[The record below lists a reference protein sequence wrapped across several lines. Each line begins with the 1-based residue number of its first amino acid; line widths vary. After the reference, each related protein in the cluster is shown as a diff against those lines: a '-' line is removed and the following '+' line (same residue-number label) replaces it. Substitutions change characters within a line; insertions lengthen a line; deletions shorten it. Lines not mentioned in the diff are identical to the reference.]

1 MWKCPKCGELIEDSF
16 DACWNC
22 GIGKDGSQT
31 SNPKEFLKIKKEN
44 KRKKQGEHL
53 RYSILKTISG
63 IYRILALIVAIL
75 SVIGFIFSLF
85 HLRDPFLGI
94 PLLIGSLIGGA
105 ISVISLWAIS
115 EVIEIFIDIE
125 RNTRLTTLNIS
136 KKTDNNIKN

>member
-1 MWKCPKCGELIEDSF
+1 LGGLKMWKCPKCGESIEDSF

-22 GIGKDGSQT
+22 GSGKDGSQT

-44 KRKKQGEHL
+44 KRKKKDEDL
-53 RYSILKTISG
+53 RYPVLKTISG

-75 SVIGFIFSLF
+75 SVIGFIVSLF
-85 HLRDPFLGI
+85 HLREPFLGI

-115 EVIEIFIDIE
+115 EVIDIFIDIE
-125 RNTRLTTLNIS
+125 RNTRLT
-136 KKTDNNIKN
+136 